1 MARNSDLIRQ
11 WFKEVWNQ
19 GREATIDDLCSPEAV
34 GHGQTPDGSDIV
46 GPDHFR
52 QFWKAFRAAFTSI
65 HVEIHQTIEEGEM
78 VIARWTI
85 KMQHTGPFL
94 GIAPTAKPITA
105 TGMSM
110 MRFVDGKIVEAWDN
124 YDQLA
129 LMTQL
134 GAFSL
139 ENLSS
144 PARPEARIA

>member
-1 MARNSDLIRQ
+1 MARNSDLIRK
-11 WFKEVWNQ
+11 WFEEVWNQ
-19 GREATIDDLCSPEAV
+19 GHEQTIDDLCAKNAV
-34 GHGQTPDGSDIV
+34 GHGQTPDGTDIV

-52 QFWKAFRAAFTSI
+52 EFWKAFRAAFTSI
-65 HVEIHQTIEEGEM
+65 RVEIHQTIEEGEM

-85 KMQHTGPFL
+85 TMKHSGPFL
-94 GIAPTAKPITA
+94 GIGPTSKPVTA

-139 ENLSS
+139 DRLSS
-144 PARPEARIA
+144 AAKLEARIA